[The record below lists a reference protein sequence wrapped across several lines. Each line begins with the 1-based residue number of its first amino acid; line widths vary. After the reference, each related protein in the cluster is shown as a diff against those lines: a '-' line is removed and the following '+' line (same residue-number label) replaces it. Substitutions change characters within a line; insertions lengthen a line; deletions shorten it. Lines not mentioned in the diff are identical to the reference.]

1 MRTSWVK
8 IGQFLD
14 THRWYKKVCTAC
26 FRGSIER
33 VKFKQGKKNRVFTFC
48 NFWGFFMFLDNMAH
62 TSDIISSTLVL
73 SPNTQHT
80 CTHSRSHTYTHTDIW
95 KMNLSLDLK
104 IDALGSIANR
114 IQAQEAVF
122 LGHSGWDL
130 EVRQVVHLV
139 LLFSALDS
147 WALMVLGSHQRSR
160 CWLEIPLWP
169 EGTLC
174 LTKTGEKRSRLLYL
188 LGTVPLFSL
197 KKYAVRFWLSQY
209 SSS

>member
-1 MRTSWVK
+1 
-8 IGQFLD
+8 
-14 THRWYKKVCTAC
+14 
-26 FRGSIER
+26 
-33 VKFKQGKKNRVFTFC
+33 
-48 NFWGFFMFLDNMAH
+48 MFLGNTYITHDFLYPCSLSKH
-62 TSDIISSTLVL
+62 TTHMHALTLAYI
-73 SPNTQHT
+73 H
-80 CTHSRSHTYTHTDIW
+80 THTDIW
-95 KMNLSLDLK
+95 ILNLSLVLK

-114 IQAQEAVF
+114 TQAQEAVF

-174 LTKTGEKRSRLLYL
+174 WTKTGEKRSRLLYL
-188 LGTVPLFSL
+188 LCTVPLFSF